1 MKALRTP
8 STAINALLAL
18 LIVGAAI
25 WGVNLI
31 RSTSSGNEAK
41 ATDVRTVTVSQ
52 GTVTKTVSADGTV
65 GSASIAAA
73 TFTTSGTVT
82 SIKVKVGDKVT
93 KGQLLATVD
102 ATDAQRDLDL
112 ATANLDAANDSLD
125 RAQAAGTDT
134 TTAENEVT
142 SAELAVADAKASVAG
157 TKLAAPM
164 AGTVTAVNG
173 ALGGSSS
180 GSTSSSSGSGSG
192 SGSGGSGASSS
203 SSSSSAGFITI
214 QDLSRLQITAAFS
227 ESDTTALKD
236 GQSATITWNALENA
250 ETTGKVVSIDPTAT
264 TSNSVVTYG
273 VTVSLPDPPDGAK
286 PGQTVSV
293 AVVTGSVDNAVK
305 VNSAVVT
312 ATGRRST
319 VTVLTSTGTQ
329 EVRQVEVGLQG
340 DDADQITSGLTAGEK
355 VVVPTGS
362 TTSSNSGTRTGTGS
376 GFGTGGGF
384 SGGGA
389 PPGGR

>member
-65 GSASIAAA
+65 ASGSTAAA

-93 KGQLLATVD
+93 KGQVLAQVD
-102 ATDAQRDLDL
+102 TTDAQRDLDL
-112 ATANLDAANDSLD
+112 ADANLDAANDALD
-125 RAQAAGTDT
+125 RAESAGTDT

-142 SAELAVADAKASVAG
+142 SAKLTVEDAAASVAG
-157 TKLAAPM
+157 TKLKAPM

-173 ALGGSSS
+173 SLGGSSS
-180 GSTSSSSGSGSG
+180 GSSSSSSGSSSG
-192 SGSGGSGASSS
+192 TGGSGASSS
-203 SSSSSAGFITI
+203 STGSGGFIDI
-214 QDLSRLQITAAFS
+214 ADLSQLQITAAFS
-227 ESDTTALKD
+227 ESDTTALKT
-236 GQSATITWNALENA
+236 GQSATITWNALESA

-273 VTVSLPDPPDGAK
+273 VTISLPDPPDGAK

-293 AVVTGSVDNAVK
+293 SVVTGSVDNAVR
-305 VNSAVVT
+305 VNSAAVT
-312 ATGRRST
+312 VTGRRST
-319 VTVLTSTGTQ
+319 ATVLTSTGTQ
-329 EVRQVEVGLQG
+329 EVRQVEVGLEG
-340 DDADQITSGLTAGEK
+340 DDAYQITSGLTAGEK
-355 VVVPTGS
+355 VVVPTSS
-362 TTSSNSGTRTGTGS
+362 TTTSNSGTRSGTGFGTGTG
-376 GFGTGGGF
+376 GGGF